1 MTIGTVVRLK
11 NAKVVIVT
19 MDASVVTRNVLVV
32 MTGNA
37 LVVVLMN
44 ASVVTINASAV
55 GKMNALVV
63 LMNAMVVMNFLF
75 HPFLLYQPFFGLH
88 LPLFPLLHSSS
99 LHSLVFFASPP
110 PS

>member
-11 NAKVVIVT
+11 NAKVVILT
-19 MDASVVTRNVLVV
+19 MDASAVGK
-32 MTGNA
+32 M
-37 LVVVLMN
+37 
-44 ASVVTINASAV
+44 NASAV

-63 LMNAMVVMNFLF
+63 MTMSAFVSLMNFLF